1 MRFMLMDRVTAQS
14 DELGFPDEQQ
24 MSEMQR
30 FMEESGD
37 VLQST
42 EGLHPTA
49 TGVRVRLAE
58 DRATLTEGPFTDSIS
73 NFAIIEADSQ
83 EQAIEHAKRWL
94 KIWGKG
100 ETEIRRVVEEE
111 DLPQQ

>member
-1 MRFMLMDRVTAQS
+1 
-14 DELGFPDEQQ
+14 
-24 MSEMQR
+24 
-30 FMEESGD
+30 
-37 VLQST
+37 
-42 EGLHPTA
+42 
-49 TGVRVRLAE
+49 VRLAE
-58 DRATLTEGPFTDSIS
+58 DRATVTEGPFTDSIS

-83 EQAIEHAKRWL
+83 EQAIEHARRWL